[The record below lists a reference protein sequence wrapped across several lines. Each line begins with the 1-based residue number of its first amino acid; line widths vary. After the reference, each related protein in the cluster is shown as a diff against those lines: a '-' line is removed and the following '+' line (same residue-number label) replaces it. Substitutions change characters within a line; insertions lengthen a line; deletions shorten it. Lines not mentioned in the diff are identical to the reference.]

1 MSIKIL
7 ITDPLSDRGVELL
20 KESGFEVLL
29 KPNITSD
36 ELQACVSEIDGWI
49 IRSGTKITKELI
61 KDAKQLQIIGRAGV
75 GTDNID
81 INCATSN
88 GVIVMNVPDG
98 NTVSAAEHTMAMML
112 SLSRNIQLGHMGLI
126 KGDWDR
132 HKLVGNELRGKK
144 IGVVGLGKI
153 GREVIKRAL
162 SYDMEILG
170 YDPFV
175 SQDQFDENEIKV
187 VSIDELTKH
196 SDYITLHVPMND
208 STKNLFDIKRLE
220 LMKKNAKIINV
231 ARGGIIN
238 ENDLA
243 LALNKSIIS
252 GAAIDVFVNEPLSE
266 DSPLIS
272 AKNILLTP
280 HLGASTYEAKEG
292 VSLGICKQM
301 VEYFMNEKL
310 INVLNIPITDSA
322 LIKKMMPYYKLA
334 EKMGSILFQ
343 LSQAPIKEL
352 DVTCYGKA
360 SDSKSIVLVLLKSIL
375 SNMIDERVNMIN
387 VNHIAKERNIIFSH
401 TYKSEEVPF
410 YSLIKCNI
418 VTDQNNIELSGSVF
432 DENHIRIVNIMGSDI
447 DLNPEGPML
456 FVINKDI
463 PGVIGNIGSV
473 LGKHNVNIAEYLLS
487 RIKDSDDAYGIIKL
501 DSMVD
506 DIIIEKLKSLD
517 EVTDVRQINIE

>member
-1 MSIKIL
+1 MYKVLVTDPISQNGLDIL
-7 ITDPLSDRGVELL
+7 IKSNIEIINIPQPSEDQLN
-20 KESGFEVLL
+20 EV
-29 KPNITSD
+29 IAD
-36 ELQACVSEIDGWI
+36 IHGWI
-49 IRSGTKITKELI
+49 VRSGTVISSDDI
-61 KDAKQLQIIGRAGV
+61 KKAKKLQIIGRAGV
-75 GTDNID
+75 GVDNID
-81 INCATSN
+81 INEATN
-88 GVIVMNVPDG
+88 HGIIVMNMPDG

-112 SLSRNIQLGHMGLI
+112 TLSRNIQLGHMGLI

-144 IGVVGLGKI
+144 LGVVGLGKI

-162 SYDMEILG
+162 SYDMKILG
-170 YDPFV
+170 YDPFI
-175 SQDQFDENEIKV
+175 SQDQFDENQIKV
-187 VSIDELTKH
+187 VSIDELTKL

-208 STKNLFDIKRLE
+208 STRNLFDIKRLE

-243 LALNKSIIS
+243 LALNKDIIS
-252 GAAIDVFVNEPLSE
+252 GAAVDVFVDEPLSKE
-266 DSPLIS
+266 SPLIS

-280 HLGASTYEAKEG
+280 HLGASTHEAKEG

-301 VEYFMNEKL
+301 VEYFVNEKL

-343 LSQAPIKEL
+343 LSQGPIKEL
-352 DVTCYGKA
+352 EVTCYGKA

-401 TYKSEEVPF
+401 TYKSEDVPF

-418 VTDQNNIELSGSVF
+418 ITDQSNIELSGSVF

-447 DLNPEGPML
+447 DLNPDGPML

-463 PGVIGNIGSV
+463 PGVIGSIGSV

-487 RIKDSDDAYGIIKL
+487 RIKNSDDAYGIIKL
-501 DSMVD
+501 DSMVSD
-506 DIIIEKLKSLD
+506 AIIEKLKSLD
-517 EVTDVRQINIE
+517 EVTDVRQIDIE